1 MMKHVQFW
9 DFVAVYAQSE
19 FFCLLAASDDEP
31 PEQKKNLLL
40 HEAVRRLFACS
51 PQFHTQTL
59 TLEAFP
65 VPAVCCGTRQDT
77 DVSATAPIH
86 AEAGDALE
94 TVSLLQTNRPNSR
107 KRPKEMQQVRERKR
121 RKSSS

>member
-1 MMKHVQFW
+1 MVF
-9 DFVAVYAQSE
+9 AQSE
-19 FFCLLAASDDEP
+19 LFCLLAASDDDP
-31 PEQKKNLLL
+31 PEQKNNLLL
-40 HEAVRRLFACS
+40 HEAVRRLFARS

-77 DVSATAPIH
+77 DVSTAALIR
-86 AEAGDALE
+86 AEDGDALE
-94 TVSLLQTNRPNSR
+94 TVSLLQTSRPNSR
-107 KRPKEMQQVRERKR
+107 KRPKEMQPVRERKR